1 MITLLLSLLLIFMDT
16 VFVYMLF
23 QAKQQRNSN
32 RLWRRWIMG
41 TALAGEIIV
50 GLLAFVESRLI
61 PEESSPTL
69 SAYSQPS
76 SLT

>member
-1 MITLLLSLLLIFMDT
+1 MINLLLIFMDT

-50 GLLAFVESRLI
+50 GLLAFVESHLI
-61 PEESSPTL
+61 PEEPSPTP